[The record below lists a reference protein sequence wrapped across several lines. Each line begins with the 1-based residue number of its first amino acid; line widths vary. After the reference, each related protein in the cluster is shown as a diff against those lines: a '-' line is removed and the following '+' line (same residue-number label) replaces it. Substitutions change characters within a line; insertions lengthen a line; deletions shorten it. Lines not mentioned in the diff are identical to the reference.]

1 MNIKLLR
8 VKEKDLQILME
19 WRMRPDITKYMFTDP
34 VLSMEKQKKWYEKLK
49 QDNTQIRWVVYY
61 DDIPIGSYYLVDID
75 YNNKRCEGGEFI
87 AERKYR
93 SLDLSI
99 SLSSNIYDYVF
110 DVLDL
115 NKIYGYIIPENK
127 NVIELNKIRGF
138 EVEGVLKQHV
148 YKDGQFYDVAVLAIT
163 KDRWIKLRDT
173 VEYDKFFIE

>member
-115 NKIYGYIIPENK
+115 NKI
-127 NVIELNKIRGF
+127 RGF